1 MTRFQLCR
9 VAVSF
14 HMGDLLK
21 ANDVCHVCRLD
32 AVHLMTLHA
41 SKGLEFTHVFIIG
54 ELTYTLPASS
64 MQFLYCWL
72 LAAHVLMC
80 ANDVAKAACA
90 PYKSF
95 NCSAGCEEDIVPG
108 SRFQMGLATTEDV
121 EAYDEAV
128 R

>member
-1 MTRFQLCR
+1 MSFLWMTSCR
-9 VAVSF
+9 PMISF
-14 HMGDLLK
+14 ST
-21 ANDVCHVCRLD
+21 VCRPD

-54 ELTYTLPASS
+54 ELTPAAFE
-64 MQFLYCWL
+64 MQFLYHWL
-72 LAAHVLMC
+72 LAAQVLVRT
-80 ANDVAKAACA
+80 NDIARAACA
-90 PYKSF
+90 VAARQRLD
-95 NCSAGCEEDIVPG
+95 CSAGCEEDIVPG